1 MHRNILIAAG
11 GTGGHIIPAIELGNV
26 LNKSNLHYVCGNRKI
41 ETDIYSKRDIVPM
54 VLPFSNYRTLKN
66 IAGMIL
72 SLPLMIMFIIRK
84 HIDLVILMGS
94 YMSFTTGI
102 AALITQRP
110 VVLMEQDIVAG
121 RNIKIMSIAAK
132 KVFTGF
138 NVPYRGI
145 NASKRI
151 YSGHL
156 IGKHADARQ
165 SRQCALFDND
175 RPVILVCGGSQGA
188 LNMYRKIYPILKA
201 SSFNAVFIG
210 SSVMDA
216 FDETENIRI
225 VDFTNDM
232 GLLYRNADIIISRAG
247 ALSMAEIVHAGKRAL
262 FIPLPTSSEHHQDKN
277 IKYYMSRIDWID
289 ILNENKITKHLLL
302 DKIRNL
308 MKRDIYTA
316 EIAADAGKIIRENLY
331 YV

>member
-26 LNKSNLHYVCGNRKI
+26 LNESNLHYICGNRKI
-41 ETDIYSKRDIVPM
+41 ETGIYRRRGIVPK
-54 VLPFSNYRTLKN
+54 VLPFSNYRTVKN

-72 SLPLMIMFIIRK
+72 SLPLIIMFIIRK

-94 YMSFTTGI
+94 YMSFTTGV
-102 AALITQRP
+102 AAIITLRP

-121 RNIKIMSIAAK
+121 RNIRLMSIAAK

-165 SRQCALFDND
+165 SGQCALFDND

-201 SSFNAVFIG
+201 SPFNAVFIG
-210 SSVMDA
+210 SSVRDA
-216 FDETENIRI
+216 FDETQNIRI
-225 VDFTNDM
+225 IDFTNDM
-232 GLLYRNADIIISRAG
+232 GLLYKNADIIISRAG

-262 FIPLPTSSEHHQDKN
+262 FIPLPSSSEHHQEKN
-277 IKYYMSRIDWID
+277 IRYYMSRIDWID
-289 ILNENKITKHLLL
+289 ILNENRISRDLLL
-302 DKIRNL
+302 DKIRKL
-308 MKRDIYTA
+308 MKRNTD
-316 EIAADAGKIIRENLY
+316 AADTAADTEKIIRENLY